1 MSNGFLGHLA
11 KSPALRQLQHL
22 FLVAV
27 RSSATISATIMAMS
41 PDQTA
46 DLWLKIDQLH
56 LNYLKAEENTSK
68 LEIRKRLEGKTRND
82 LLLGLSS
89 EVSETNCCFQDT
101 FINIFVLCPKN
112 GNSATPSQVSF
123 STKAQDG

>member
-1 MSNGFLGHLA
+1 
-11 KSPALRQLQHL
+11 
-22 FLVAV
+22 
-27 RSSATISATIMAMS
+27 MAMS

-68 LEIRKRLEGKTRND
+68 LEIRKRLEGKARND

>member
-27 RSSATISATIMAMS
+27 RSSATIMAMS

-82 LLLGLSS
+82 LRSGISC

-101 FINIFVLCPKN
+101 FINIFVLCLKN

>member
-27 RSSATISATIMAMS
+27 RSSATIMAMS

-82 LLLGLSS
+82 LRSGISC

-101 FINIFVLCPKN
+101 FINIFVLCLKN

-123 STKAQDG
+123 FTKAQDG